1 MKIASVAEIKAKL
14 SAYLKASEDELVV
27 ITRNG
32 KAIGVLL
39 PIEDDEELERLVLA
53 YSKQF
58 RTLLETARKE
68 IADGKGVK
76 HDDFWKSVQTN
87 TDERESEGT

>member
-1 MKIASVAEIKAKL
+1 MKIASVAEVKAKL
-14 SAYLKASEDELVV
+14 SAYLKASQEELVV

-39 PIEDDEELERLVLA
+39 PIEDDEELERLMLA

-58 RTLLETARKE
+58 QQILQSTRQE
-68 IADGKGVK
+68 ISAGKGIR
-76 HDDFWKSVQTN
+76 HEDFWDNLAQDTE
-87 TDERESEGT
+87 T

>member
-1 MKIASVAEIKAKL
+1 MKIASIAEVKAKL
-14 SAYLKASEDELVV
+14 SAYLKASEEELVV

-32 KAIGVLL
+32 RAIGVLL

-58 RTLLETARKE
+58 RTMLDLARTE
-68 IADGKGVK
+68 IAEHKGVTHDEFWNSMSDKPEK
-76 HDDFWKSVQTN
+76 HQ
-87 TDERESEGT
+87 